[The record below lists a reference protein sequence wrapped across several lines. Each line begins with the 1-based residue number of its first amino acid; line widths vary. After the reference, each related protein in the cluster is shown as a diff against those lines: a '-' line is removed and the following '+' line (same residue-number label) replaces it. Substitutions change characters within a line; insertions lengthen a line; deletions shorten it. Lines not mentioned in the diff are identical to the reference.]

1 MADTKINPL
10 LSMQSGTSKTSN
22 AASIRS
28 THFSRRTYNVNYR
41 NSGSFDNILNRVST
55 TQTQSSAPAA
65 RDSSRIST
73 SESTTR
79 TRSDNYQPKQTTQ
92 SATQKPAQ
100 KTDTTPKD
108 SKPVEPIKQSEEV
121 DEVSTNPAMP
131 FEMSALFSTST
142 ESLLAVK
149 DVPTDEQPVMMTVL
163 PQQSNGDNQSMLNM
177 LAGNTWRQ
185 QVQPTTIVQEAAV
198 EPEQIQMPTIDELI
212 ESPQLLNEIVDEQP
226 VMAAQMPVEV
236 ESAETIAQNVELEA
250 EELPQLPTADGETTT
265 TPRGAS
271 ETPALQTVNQSANQP
286 LETAVSNEEVQSL
299 PTQSG
304 NEAREVSTRQSG
316 VSETRPLE
324 TQSAP
329 VAIDS
334 AAQTEVISNDAN
346 LSNVVD
352 AAKNSQPKVTAND
365 IQNPLEQPVIEGES
379 EVQPL
384 AAQSAATTIERQP
397 SARLEQPL
405 SPLSEQPVQSIE
417 PQQPSQAQQPI
428 QNRQSA
434 IETQPTPVVETQEVP
449 VEGINRPLERLA
461 QQSNAPV
468 QNVET
473 PIDRPTQQSATPL
486 NQQQP
491 TLETQ
496 PTQQLQGEQTPQPT
510 QLQQIFDENNANPRV
525 SDNVNQAAEQ
535 EGELSQ
541 LSSEPS
547 DAISDQTADVSPL
560 RSRFHGHEYQQQ
572 LAEIRQT
579 QQEQSSW
586 RNRPAPLYQLA
597 REQRGSAQSLD
608 NQNASTPTSSG
619 NNSQASNNLS
629 AAASAFVNRAAN
641 NVNATDDA
649 STIINPTAGEPNVE
663 AVSNTNAAAA
673 PSVEAPANPTN
684 GALRVAAAAMNNPTV
699 EVPRLETPSNIN
711 QPTAVN
717 QPSTAMPNLDNA
729 SLNQSTA
736 INQPT
741 IETQS
746 AARPIVSDAATP
758 AIGNQ
763 QSTQVNQSTLETQST
778 ARPIIN
784 DAATP
789 TINQQSTAINQQS
802 TAINQPTLETQ
813 STARPIV
820 NDAATPAINQQTTL
834 EQPTIDTQ
842 STAQPRVTGA
852 AAPTI
857 NQPLDNPLDQTPN
870 AQSTPARA
878 IDDAPRG
885 IYRQST
891 TNNPAQFEN
900 VIENAPQVQ
909 SAAQSPVAE
918 QVNRPIANAPQSF
931 SIFGN
936 ELELNNAVTAPQ
948 QTASFEQ
955 QSGQQPQ
962 QQFAQQQFAQQQSQQ
977 NQQQAQ
983 QQAAQVLQQQTVNAQ
998 AQAQMQS
1005 APPVEGQATAAQLP
1019 GESFAQNFN
1028 TAVNNLNMPQPSAQA
1043 TTNAQ
1048 NTAFAQQLRDDFN
1061 VMGQIVEQAR
1071 LIRSAQNTEM
1081 VLQLKPENL
1090 GELTLRV
1097 SVTAQGTVNA
1107 SFHSDNA
1114 AVRAIIENSL
1124 VSLKQEL
1131 SNQGLKVDNVE
1142 VYSGLS
1148 DSGSMMNG
1156 RGRQQGW
1163 QQQNRQ
1169 NDRRVGRIRGT
1180 RIADGGG
1187 NVQQSSATVQTVET
1201 PVERNILSNDGV
1213 DLSV

>member
-684 GALRVAAAAMNNPTV
+684 GALRVAAAAMSNPTV

-746 AARPIVSDAATP
+746 AARPIVSDAAAP

-789 TINQQSTAINQQS
+789 TINQQSTAINQPTLETQS
-802 TAINQPTLETQ
+802 TARPIVNDAATPAIGNQQSTPVNQPTIEKQSTARPIVNDAATPAINQQSTPINQPTLETQ

-1071 LIRSAQNTEM
+1071 LIRS
-1081 VLQLKPENL
+1081 
-1090 GELTLRV
+1090 
-1097 SVTAQGTVNA
+1097 
-1107 SFHSDNA
+1107 
-1114 AVRAIIENSL
+1114 
-1124 VSLKQEL
+1124 
-1131 SNQGLKVDNVE
+1131 
-1142 VYSGLS
+1142 
-1148 DSGSMMNG
+1148 
-1156 RGRQQGW
+1156 
-1163 QQQNRQ
+1163 
-1169 NDRRVGRIRGT
+1169 
-1180 RIADGGG
+1180 DG
-1187 NVQQSSATVQTVET
+1187 SATQTGKSRRAHT
-1201 PVERNILSNDGV
+1201 PRLRHRARHRQRLVPFR
-1213 DLSV
+1213 